1 MVNFKKTKSVQP
13 RQGNKAKKTRGT
25 REVTQRDKKK
35 VGMEIFEKN
44 SNILKI

>member
-13 RQGNKAKKTRGT
+13 RKGNAAQKTPRT

-44 SNILKI
+44 SF

>member
-13 RQGNKAKKTRGT
+13 RQGNKAKKTPRT
-25 REVTQRDKKK
+25 MAVTKRDKKK

>member
-13 RQGNKAKKTRGT
+13 RQGNKAKKTT
-25 REVTQRDKKK
+25 KRDKKK

-44 SNILKI
+44 SNIFKI